1 MKKILLVIATVLCFN
16 SCNANKIETYIHNQR
31 ISVSEQKI
39 KIYTE
44 PFTTG
49 SEKNSYITK
58 KGDILQIEKVLF
70 SNERQKTSLEVE
82 LDSGL
87 KGYIPLSKNPYKNG
101 DFSFKEKINVDGIIV
116 TVLNLVKNY
125 TIEGSD
131 SLPKNVLKLPSES
144 SDCLYSISED
154 KTVSST
160 CITADYRWIYITT
173 DSGSGWIKT
182 DYIHRGIGGPV
193 LWTPEECIRE
203 ELVWAYER

>member
-1 MKKILLVIATVLCFN
+1 M
-16 SCNANKIETYIHNQR
+16 
-31 ISVSEQKI
+31 
-39 KIYTE
+39 
-44 PFTTG
+44 
-49 SEKNSYITK
+49 
-58 KGDILQIEKVLF
+58 
-70 SNERQKTSLEVE
+70 
-82 LDSGL
+82 
-87 KGYIPLSKNPYKNG
+87 SKNPYKNG

-125 TIEGSD
+125 IIEGSD
-131 SLPKNVLKLPSES
+131 SSPKNVLKLPSES

-154 KTVSST
+154 KSVSST

-193 LWTPEECIRE
+193 LWTPEECIKE